1 MKKLIVPAIL
11 LLIIFFAFQDKAVPP
26 EWRGKPTY
34 EYASVRF
41 VPGGRT
47 IIMWPDGTTDKL
59 GDLNTTKDPDNVD
72 ERLYYLT
79 LAVNLLAQKGFEPA
93 LIPSLPPDGNDVWM
107 RRSLSK

>member
-1 MKKLIVPAIL
+1 MKKIIIPAVAIML
-11 LLIIFFAFQDKAVPP
+11 VVFAFQDKAGPAEQRV
-26 EWRGKPTY
+26 KQAY
-34 EYASVRF
+34 EYASIRF

-59 GDLNTTKDPDNVD
+59 SDLNTTKDPDNLD

-93 LIPSLPPDGNDVWM
+93 LIPSLPPDANDVWV
-107 RRSLSK
+107 RRSLGK